1 MESSGGC
8 FGRLFG
14 GGEKKK
20 QVQVDLQKNR
30 SDKVESHSL
39 IPASSGVAIRQTLH
53 FAAIASLVN
62 NNDGQ
67 HVHIVLRGV
76 TGTIIQCAAPAAA
89 AGVDHVVDSA
99 EVVPTTTIATVDVH
113 QEEGHGK
120 KKKRSS
126 SSSSLSSASSK
137 SSKSSSSKDAKSED
151 PHLNYELEPE
161 LVVSD
166 AVAEPEL
173 IEGDAVPLDIEPVE
187 PTLDIIEDSV
197 VPSEE
202 PECQDD
208 AAVTQDVTEE
218 ECGAVVETESA
229 EVVAE
234 EVVPEDSESAAEIVV
249 EDEEIIVCEESP
261 EVFCEP
267 PISTMDAPEDDI
279 SIEQST
285 PSEEDV
291 IVVEGVV
298 TVESTPDEEPE
309 IIADEITA
317 DEIVSVESCPTEEHP
332 ISSEEVLLVESTPD
346 DEHEITSEEIVSV
359 ESTPV
364 ESEAVPA
371 SEIDVTESTEV
382 DADEGEAP
390 QEKKKKKK
398 KTAEGEVSAEGGE
411 KKKKKKKS
419 E

>member
-20 QVQVDLQKNR
+20 TVQVDLQKNR

-99 EVVPTTTIATVDVH
+99 EMVPTTTIATVDVH

-126 SSSSLSSASSK
+126 SSSSVSSASSK
-137 SSKSSSSKDAKSED
+137 SKDAKSED

-161 LVVSD
+161 LIVSD
-166 AVAEPEL
+166 AVPEPEL
-173 IEGDAVPLDIEPVE
+173 IEGDAVPSDIEPVE
-187 PTLDIIEDSV
+187 PTLDVTEDSV

-218 ECGAVVETESA
+218 CGAVVETESA
-229 EVVAE
+229 EVVPE

-249 EDEEIIVCEESP
+249 EDEEIIVCEESA

-267 PISTMDAPEDDI
+267 PIPTMDAPEDDI
-279 SIEQST
+279 SIEQSA

-291 IVVEGVV
+291 IVVEEVV
-298 TVESTPDEEPE
+298 AVESTPDEEPQ
-309 IIADEITA
+309 I
-317 DEIVSVESCPTEEHP
+317 
-332 ISSEEVLLVESTPD
+332 
-346 DEHEITSEEIVSV
+346 
-359 ESTPV
+359 
-364 ESEAVPA
+364 
-371 SEIDVTESTEV
+371 
-382 DADEGEAP
+382 
-390 QEKKKKKK
+390 
-398 KTAEGEVSAEGGE
+398 
-411 KKKKKKKS
+411 
-419 E
+419 

>member
-20 QVQVDLQKNR
+20 TVQVDLQKNR

-39 IPASSGVAIRQTLH
+39 IPASSGVAIRQTFH

-67 HVHIVLRGV
+67 HVHIVVRGI

-126 SSSSLSSASSK
+126 SSSSVSSASSK
-137 SSKSSSSKDAKSED
+137 SKDAKSED

-161 LVVSD
+161 LIVSD
-166 AVAEPEL
+166 AVPEPEL
-173 IEGDAVPLDIEPVE
+173 IEGDAVPSDIEPVE
-187 PTLDIIEDSV
+187 PTLDVIEDSV

-218 ECGAVVETESA
+218 VVETESA

-234 EVVPEDSESAAEIVV
+234 EIVPEQDSESAAEIVV
-249 EDEEIIVCEESP
+249 EDEEIIVCEESA

-267 PISTMDAPEDDI
+267 PTPTMDAPEDDI
-279 SIEQST
+279 SVEQST

-291 IVVEGVV
+291 IVVEEVV
-298 TVESTPDEEPE
+298 AVESTPDEEPE
-309 IIADEITA
+309 ITA
-317 DEIVSVESCPTEEHP
+317 DEIVP
-332 ISSEEVLLVESTPD
+332 
-346 DEHEITSEEIVSV
+346 
-359 ESTPV
+359 
-364 ESEAVPA
+364 
-371 SEIDVTESTEV
+371 
-382 DADEGEAP
+382 
-390 QEKKKKKK
+390 
-398 KTAEGEVSAEGGE
+398 
-411 KKKKKKKS
+411 
-419 E
+419 

>member
-20 QVQVDLQKNR
+20 TVQVDLQKNR

-67 HVHIVLRGV
+67 HVHIVVRGI

-126 SSSSLSSASSK
+126 SSSSVSSASSK
-137 SSKSSSSKDAKSED
+137 SSKSSKDAKSED

-161 LVVSD
+161 LIVSD
-166 AVAEPEL
+166 AVPEPEL
-173 IEGDAVPLDIEPVE
+173 IEGDAVPSDIEPVE
-187 PTLDIIEDSV
+187 PTLDITEDSV

-208 AAVTQDVTEE
+208 VAVTPDMTEE
-218 ECGAVVETESA
+218 VVETESA

-234 EVVPEDSESAAEIVV
+234 EIVPEQDSESAAEIVV
-249 EDEEIIVCEESP
+249 
-261 EVFCEP
+261 
-267 PISTMDAPEDDI
+267 
-279 SIEQST
+279 
-285 PSEEDV
+285 
-291 IVVEGVV
+291 
-298 TVESTPDEEPE
+298 
-309 IIADEITA
+309 
-317 DEIVSVESCPTEEHP
+317 
-332 ISSEEVLLVESTPD
+332 
-346 DEHEITSEEIVSV
+346 
-359 ESTPV
+359 
-364 ESEAVPA
+364 
-371 SEIDVTESTEV
+371 
-382 DADEGEAP
+382 
-390 QEKKKKKK
+390 
-398 KTAEGEVSAEGGE
+398 
-411 KKKKKKKS
+411 
-419 E
+419 

>member
-20 QVQVDLQKNR
+20 TVQVDLQKNR

-67 HVHIVLRGV
+67 HVHIVVRGV

-99 EVVPTTTIATVDVH
+99 EMVPTTTIATVDVH

-126 SSSSLSSASSK
+126 SSSSKSSK
-137 SSKSSSSKDAKSED
+137 SSKSKDAKSED
-151 PHLNYELEPE
+151 PHLKYELEPE

-166 AVAEPEL
+166 AVPEPEL
-173 IEGDAVPLDIEPVE
+173 IEGDAVPSDIEPVE

-218 ECGAVVETESA
+218 VVETESA

-234 EVVPEDSESAAEIVV
+234 EIVPEQDSESAAEIVV
-249 EDEEIIVCEESP
+249 EDEEIIVCEESA

-267 PISTMDAPEDDI
+267 PTPTMDAPEDDI
-279 SIEQST
+279 SVEQST

-291 IVVEGVV
+291 IVVEEVV
-298 TVESTPDEEPE
+298 AVESTPDEEPE
-309 IIADEITA
+309 ITA
-317 DEIVSVESCPTEEHP
+317 DEIVP
-332 ISSEEVLLVESTPD
+332 
-346 DEHEITSEEIVSV
+346 
-359 ESTPV
+359 
-364 ESEAVPA
+364 
-371 SEIDVTESTEV
+371 
-382 DADEGEAP
+382 
-390 QEKKKKKK
+390 
-398 KTAEGEVSAEGGE
+398 
-411 KKKKKKKS
+411 
-419 E
+419 

>member
-20 QVQVDLQKNR
+20 TVQVDLQKNR

-126 SSSSLSSASSK
+126 SASSLSSASSK

-161 LVVSD
+161 LIVSD
-166 AVAEPEL
+166 AVPEPEL
-173 IEGDAVPLDIEPVE
+173 IEGDAAPSDIEPAE

-218 ECGAVVETESA
+218 GGAVVETESA

-249 EDEEIIVCEESP
+249 EDEEIIVCEESA

-267 PISTMDAPEDDI
+267 PIPAMDAPEDEI

-291 IVVEGVV
+291 IVVEEVV
-298 TVESTPDEEPE
+298 AVESTPDEEPE
-309 IIADEITA
+309 ITA
-317 DEIVSVESCPTEEHP
+317 DEIVP
-332 ISSEEVLLVESTPD
+332 
-346 DEHEITSEEIVSV
+346 
-359 ESTPV
+359 
-364 ESEAVPA
+364 
-371 SEIDVTESTEV
+371 
-382 DADEGEAP
+382 
-390 QEKKKKKK
+390 
-398 KTAEGEVSAEGGE
+398 
-411 KKKKKKKS
+411 
-419 E
+419 